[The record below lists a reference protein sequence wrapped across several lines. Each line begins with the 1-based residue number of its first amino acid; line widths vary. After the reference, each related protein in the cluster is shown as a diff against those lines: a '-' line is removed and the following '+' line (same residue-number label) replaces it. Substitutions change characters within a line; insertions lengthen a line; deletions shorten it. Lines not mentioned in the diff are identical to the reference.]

1 MFVITNTLK
10 KVMATLTLAVMLTG
24 FIAPMHAVA
33 ASDPTL
39 GSIAV
44 TVTPE
49 TGTYDI
55 LRADGSKM
63 SANPFV
69 GSQTFNGLPQSTLT
83 VVFLP
88 IAGHVAP
95 TASDNKTVIVSPGAT
110 ASTSYTYT
118 ENTPAPVNGTL
129 SVTVN
134 QPAGHYTVSDASGA
148 PVTGSPF
155 TGNKDLTLPQSSYTV
170 TFLPIAGYD
179 APKASDSK
187 TVLVSPGLTT
197 EVSYTYNASGSNPV
211 NGTLKVTV
219 TPSDKGQYKVLKA
232 DGNQIDNSPFTGS
245 KDLTLPQSSYTVVFL
260 PIVGYDAPK
269 ASDAKTVLVSPGLTT
284 EVNYTYVHSTQP
296 SNTIAVNLFDQN
308 HNPVTNGQWVLKTC
322 TDSSSISSCTTDFKS
337 GTASLSPT
345 PASPG
350 IYGIFAS
357 KGAYLGVAVLS
368 ANPQNLTAGGAL
380 VFNIQYTSNSSTNS
394 TATLSISANVASA
407 PVFVDDFATTIGNA
421 TPTVPVTKDV
431 SITADHTIRCGTV
444 AGYTSPADIAI
455 PANTL
460 QKGETKV
467 YSCTYA
473 LTTLLSV
480 TKVAAEFATAN
491 NNKLIS
497 YTVTV
502 TNLVDQTV
510 SFKLSDT
517 ISANGGRI
525 LASGGELA
533 VVPNTCKVDGVIA
546 SDCLDLKT
554 IDLALDS
561 KNKTHVVT
569 YDMRSNNA
577 AQTAAAAF
585 ANTVTAT
592 YTNPNTQKEESVS
605 ATKSVLVDIPTP
617 VVIPGSSSGGGGSS
631 SGVGGGHTMVKGDMN
646 LIFKKTVSLD
656 GNSFRDA
663 MDPSQAIAIP
673 ESQTTRVY
681 TKLTITNPANVS
693 VANLRL
699 IPIFESGKSDMTA
712 EKIQNLNGATLD
724 NQGRILIERIT
735 AQESVSLSY
744 DVLVHENGKN
754 SNPALEG
761 MLVAEIGSTLPITQ
775 DGLTYKNLGQ
785 KVATTLYAGTV
796 PALPKAPATDYTANF
811 SNDSGLLSI
820 RVNSDKSQVAIGDVV
835 NYTLTLTNVSDQD
848 LTNLSLMQDI
858 PAELSVLNSGG
869 GINGGDQLTWMTAIL
884 RPGEQMTRHFQVK
897 VASGTPGTQ
906 IRSLTSVLMSEGEVD
921 PVDSTLMIL
930 GAPAPVHAYRL
941 AQTGPGG
948 ILALLILSILS
959 ALAFNAYGKRRNMK
973 IREMALRPL

>member
-1 MFVITNTLK
+1 
-10 KVMATLTLAVMLTG
+10 
-24 FIAPMHAVA
+24 
-33 ASDPTL
+33 
-39 GSIAV
+39 
-44 TVTPE
+44 
-49 TGTYDI
+49 
-55 LRADGSKM
+55 
-63 SANPFV
+63 
-69 GSQTFNGLPQSTLT
+69 
-83 VVFLP
+83 
-88 IAGHVAP
+88 
-95 TASDNKTVIVSPGAT
+95 
-110 ASTSYTYT
+110 
-118 ENTPAPVNGTL
+118 
-129 SVTVN
+129 
-134 QPAGHYTVSDASGA
+134 
-148 PVTGSPF
+148 
-155 TGNKDLTLPQSSYTV
+155 
-170 TFLPIAGYD
+170 
-179 APKASDSK
+179 
-187 TVLVSPGLTT
+187 
-197 EVSYTYNASGSNPV
+197 
-211 NGTLKVTV
+211 
-219 TPSDKGQYKVLKA
+219 
-232 DGNQIDNSPFTGS
+232 
-245 KDLTLPQSSYTVVFL
+245 
-260 PIVGYDAPK
+260 
-269 ASDAKTVLVSPGLTT
+269 
-284 EVNYTYVHSTQP
+284 
-296 SNTIAVNLFDQN
+296 
-308 HNPVTNGQWVLKTC
+308 
-322 TDSSSISSCTTDFKS
+322 
-337 GTASLSPT
+337 
-345 PASPG
+345 
-350 IYGIFAS
+350 
-357 KGAYLGVAVLS
+357 
-368 ANPQNLTAGGAL
+368 
-380 VFNIQYTSNSSTNS
+380 
-394 TATLSISANVASA
+394 
-407 PVFVDDFATTIGNA
+407 
-421 TPTVPVTKDV
+421 
-431 SITADHTIRCGTV
+431 
-444 AGYTSPADIAI
+444 
-455 PANTL
+455 
-460 QKGETKV
+460 
-467 YSCTYA
+467 
-473 LTTLLSV
+473 
-480 TKVAAEFATAN
+480 
-491 NNKLIS
+491 
-497 YTVTV
+497 
-502 TNLVDQTV
+502 
-510 SFKLSDT
+510 
-517 ISANGGRI
+517 
-525 LASGGELA
+525 
-533 VVPNTCKVDGVIA
+533 
-546 SDCLDLKT
+546 
-554 IDLALDS
+554 
-561 KNKTHVVT
+561 
-569 YDMRSNNA
+569 MRSNNA

-848 LTNLSLMQDI
+848 LTSLSLMQDV
-858 PAELSVLNSGG
+858 PAELSILNSGG